1 MDSEQ
6 LKDILTKHR
15 AWVNDENGGVCA
27 DLSGADLSEADLR
40 RANLRRAN
48 LSRANLSGADLSDAD
63 LSEADL
69 IRANLRRAV
78 LSAADLSEADLSAAV
93 LSAADLSAAVLSGA
107 DLSGAV
113 LSAADLSEADLIRAN
128 LSWADLSG
136 ADLRRAVLSDADLK
150 NVRLNA
156 VSAGFFLAC
165 PEVGSFTAFKKASNY
180 IVVLEIPADARR
192 SSATTLK
199 CRCDKAKVLRIE
211 NLDGSISDLTFVPS
225 NYDNNF
231 IYTVGETVCVD
242 DFDTDRW
249 NECSRGI
256 HFFLSRELAVQY

>member
-1 MDSEQ
+1 MNSGQ

-15 AWVNDENGGVCA
+15 AWLNDENGGVRA
-27 DLSGADLSEADLR
+27 DLKHAVLRGADLR
-40 RANLRRAN
+40 RADLSDAN
-48 LSRANLSGADLSDAD
+48 LSDAD
-63 LSEADL
+63 LKHAVLRGADL
-69 IRANLRRAV
+69 SCTDLSCADLRR
-78 LSAADLSEADLSAAV
+78 ADLSEADLS
-93 LSAADLSAAVLSGA
+93 D
-107 DLSGAV
+107 
-113 LSAADLSEADLIRAN
+113 
-128 LSWADLSG
+128 
-136 ADLRRAVLSDADLK
+136 ADLRSAVLIDANLK
-150 NVRLNA
+150 KVSLNA
-156 VSAGFFLAC
+156 DSVGFFLAC

-211 NLDGSISDLTFVPS
+211 NLDGSISDLKSVFS
-225 NYDNNF
+225 SYDNDF

-242 DFDTDRW
+242 DFDTERW

>member
-15 AWVNDENGGVCA
+15 AWVNDENGGVRA
-27 DLSGADLSEADLR
+27 DLKRAVLSNADLR
-40 RANLRRAN
+40 
-48 LSRANLSGADLSDAD
+48 GADLSD
-63 LSEADL
+63 
-69 IRANLRRAV
+69 
-78 LSAADLSEADLSAAV
+78 
-93 LSAADLSAAVLSGA
+93 
-107 DLSGAV
+107 
-113 LSAADLSEADLIRAN
+113 
-128 LSWADLSG
+128 
-136 ADLRRAVLSDADLK
+136 ADLRRAVLSDADLRRAKLSRADLSDADLSDADLRGADLSDADLSDADLRRAKLSDADLK

-156 VSAGFFLAC
+156 ASAGFFLAC

-211 NLDGSISDLTFVPS
+211 KLDGSISDLKSVFS
-225 NYDNNF
+225 SYDNNF